1 MLPALFVLA
10 QVDATDP
17 AAELFK
23 QLPCVNKEP
32 DSKTLYFA
40 GTDTPSG
47 HADSDCYGFLAG
59 PGGTAFCGLL
69 DFGTGASAQSPN
81 DMCCQCGGGL
91 YDTQQ
96 IDCDLWLTF
105 DDVECTCD
113 PRKSAIIATNCR
125 ATCGCGPQPPPP
137 LPPSP
142 PPSVPVGTEGC
153 RNKEL
158 PPNPHLH
165 YRKRVK
171 GWGPN
176 HVTCTFFDEAPWEC
190 DEYMWSVQPGM

>member
-23 QLPCVNKEP
+23 QLPCVDKEP

-69 DFGTGASAQSPN
+69 DFGTGASRRALLARASPCLTCLN
-81 DMCCQCGGGL
+81 SRSPVNEPPCTELELSSSAGCCCSTRSNSEAGAFCGVL
-91 YDTQQ
+91 
-96 IDCDLWLTF
+96 
-105 DDVECTCD
+105 
-113 PRKSAIIATNCR
+113 
-125 ATCGCGPQPPPP
+125 
-137 LPPSP
+137 
-142 PPSVPVGTEGC
+142 
-153 RNKEL
+153 
-158 PPNPHLH
+158 
-165 YRKRVK
+165 
-171 GWGPN
+171 
-176 HVTCTFFDEAPWEC
+176 
-190 DEYMWSVQPGM
+190 